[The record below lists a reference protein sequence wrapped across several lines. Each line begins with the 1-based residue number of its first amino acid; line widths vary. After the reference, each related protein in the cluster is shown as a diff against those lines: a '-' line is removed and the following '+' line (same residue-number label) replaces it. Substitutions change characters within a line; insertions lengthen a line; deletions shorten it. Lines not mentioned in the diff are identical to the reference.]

1 MLCFDKFLAPNRTF
15 FFVLL
20 FCILLLYAGFNCHVA
35 KIHFPSLKNK
45 NKAQHHTFGPIE
57 QFRSLQLTINS
68 KRVKMYVSSSI
79 HQGNCQLKM
88 EESSKW
94 SSYTSDV
101 LSEKKNK
108 KQKTQGKKR
117 KRQQEKKLFRSL
129 YNLEWTFNY
138 TGKVSSVFTYI
149 IAQRM
154 KRTFSNIFFKYL
166 CVSVWTALRNFAG
179 TQCWEKV
186 RMFLTLLFIRENN

>member
-20 FCILLLYAGFNCHVA
+20 FCSLLLYAGFNCHVA

-57 QFRSLQLTINS
+57 RFRSLQLTINS

-94 SSYTSDV
+94 SSYTSDI
-101 LSEKKNK
+101 LSEKK
-108 KQKTQGKKR
+108 KQKTKNTR
-117 KRQQEKKLFRSL
+117 KEKKKAAREETLQEPL
-129 YNLEWTFNY
+129 QL
-138 TGKVSSVFTYI
+138 
-149 IAQRM
+149 RM
-154 KRTFSNIFFKYL
+154 
-166 CVSVWTALRNFAG
+166 NF
-179 TQCWEKV
+179 
-186 RMFLTLLFIRENN
+186 

>member
-20 FCILLLYAGFNCHVA
+20 FCSLLLYAGFNCHVA
-35 KIHFPSLKNK
+35 KIHFPCLKNK

-57 QFRSLQLTINS
+57 RFRSLQLTINS

-94 SSYTSDV
+94 SSYTSDI
-101 LSEKKNK
+101 LSEKKTKNK
-108 KQKTQGKKR
+108 KHKERKEKGSKR
-117 KRQQEKKLFRSL
+117 R
-129 YNLEWTFNY
+129 N
-138 TGKVSSVFTYI
+138 SSGAFT
-149 IAQRM
+149 
-154 KRTFSNIFFKYL
+154 T
-166 CVSVWTALRNFAG
+166 
-179 TQCWEKV
+179 
-186 RMFLTLLFIRENN
+186 